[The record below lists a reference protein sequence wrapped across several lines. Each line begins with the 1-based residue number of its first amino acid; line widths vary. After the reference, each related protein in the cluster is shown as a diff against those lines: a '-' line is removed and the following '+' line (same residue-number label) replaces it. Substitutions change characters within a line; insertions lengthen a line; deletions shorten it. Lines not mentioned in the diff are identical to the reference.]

1 MDDKEFEDQPK
12 MKKLLG
18 KIRAIVFCS
27 FILKEALRPS
37 TPIDKIP
44 ARLVLY
50 FLSWSGFLVSFVMRN
65 DINLAIVE
73 MVRNP
78 ASGSDLRIINGTEDW
93 NATEA
98 SLIDPATIPDDG
110 KFDWSNSVQ
119 SFIVSSFYLF
129 YVVSQ
134 VRKITSSVTCQ
145 VIITLFYFSAIFIP
159 RSLAE

>member
-1 MDDKEFEDQPK
+1 M
-12 MKKLLG
+12 
-18 KIRAIVFCS
+18 
-27 FILKEALRPS
+27 
-37 TPIDKIP
+37 
-44 ARLVLY
+44 LY

-78 ASGSDLRIINGTEDW
+78 TDGTGPAVNSTIEAW
-93 NATEA
+93 AMNSTTSSSTTTE
-98 SLIDPATIPDDG
+98 ITPAELPFIPDDG

-134 VRKITSSVTCQ
+134 VSVYSFF
-145 VIITLFYFSAIFIP
+145 L
-159 RSLAE
+159 SLYPPF

>member
-1 MDDKEFEDQPK
+1 M
-12 MKKLLG
+12 
-18 KIRAIVFCS
+18 
-27 FILKEALRPS
+27 
-37 TPIDKIP
+37 
-44 ARLVLY
+44 LY

-78 ASGSDLRIINGTEDW
+78 ADGGSNNSTELDW
-93 NATEA
+93 NATVEA
-98 SLIDPATIPDDG
+98 TQPPPGSAAYIPDDG

-134 VRKITSSVTCQ
+134 VNEGLLDIL
-145 VIITLFYFSAIFIP
+145 IISTNPDFP
-159 RSLAE
+159 P